1 MDDKLRNIIQFF
13 LKKFF
18 PSASDEVTEHLLQF
32 MKFGLIGVSNTVVS
46 YLLNVA
52 VLMALAP
59 MKVSWDFIVGNIVA
73 FVLSVLWSFYWNS
86 RFVFTVKDGKKRS
99 VWRRLF
105 RTYIA
110 YGFTGII
117 LNNVLSW
124 LWIQIFGISKY
135 LAPVPNLIISV
146 PINFLMN
153 KLWAFQDV
161 DQK

>member
-99 VWRRLF
+99 AF
-105 RTYIA
+105 
-110 YGFTGII
+110 
-117 LNNVLSW
+117 
-124 LWIQIFGISKY
+124 
-135 LAPVPNLIISV
+135 LALDSNIWHLKVFSAGA
-146 PINFLMN
+146 
-153 KLWAFQDV
+153 KSDH
-161 DQK
+161 

>member
-1 MDDKLRNIIQFF
+1 MDNKLRKMIQYF
-13 LKKFF
+13 LKRFF
-18 PSASDEVTEHLLQF
+18 PSASDAMADHLLQF
-32 MKFGLIGVSNTVVS
+32 IKFGLIGVSNTLVS

-52 VLMALAP
+52 VLVILAP
-59 MKVSWDFIVGNIVA
+59 MQVSWDFVAGNIVA

-86 RFVFTVKDGKKRS
+86 RFVFVLKEGKSRS
-99 VWRRLF
+99 VLKTLL

-117 LNNVLSW
+117 LNNALSW
-124 LWIQIFGISKY
+124 VWIHFFGISKY

-153 KLWAFQDV
+153 KLWAFQDRE
-161 DQK
+161 